1 MRYFNVKGH
10 KNATHYLNSIYFVK
24 LLDQMSSKSSEYK
37 KPYTPGTSKN
47 PVCGVDSV
55 VDIKIRGFRQ
65 VQSMITCENLQT
77 VIGYW
82 KTN

>member
-1 MRYFNVKGH
+1 
-10 KNATHYLNSIYFVK
+10 
-24 LLDQMSSKSSEYK
+24 MSSKSSEYK
-37 KPYTPGTSKN
+37 NPYTPGTRKN

-65 VQSMITCENLQT
+65 DQSMFTCENLKT

>member
-1 MRYFNVKGH
+1 
-10 KNATHYLNSIYFVK
+10 
-24 LLDQMSSKSSEYK
+24 MSSKSSEYK
-37 KPYTPGTSKN
+37 KPYTPGTRKN

-65 VQSMITCENLQT
+65 DQSMFTCENLQT

>member
-1 MRYFNVKGH
+1 
-10 KNATHYLNSIYFVK
+10 
-24 LLDQMSSKSSEYK
+24 MSSKSSEYK
-37 KPYTPGTSKN
+37 KPYTSGTSKN

-65 VQSMITCENLQT
+65 DQSMITCENHQT

-82 KTN
+82 KTD